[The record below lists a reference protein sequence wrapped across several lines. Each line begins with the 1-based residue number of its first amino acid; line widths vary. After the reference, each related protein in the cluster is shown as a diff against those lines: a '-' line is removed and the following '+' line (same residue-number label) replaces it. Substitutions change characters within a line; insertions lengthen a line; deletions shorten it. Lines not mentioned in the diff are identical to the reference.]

1 MHTLTTLRRLLPL
14 AALSSLSLA
23 AATTCTATT
32 PWVQSFNSNAS
43 LGSIQNHTYV
53 TDVNTV
59 TNNAGKYTFWN
70 SIDHTGN
77 GGYALYLNVA
87 NFENK
92 NGALLTTPRVLFQQ
106 TVTVPAGSKVTY
118 QNYARTHA
126 NTPSQLR
133 YEFTD
138 PASSTLLASMNG
150 SVLTTG
156 YTLQKVPEFTA
167 PGTQVT
173 VKVLTLKD
181 GVNGDANVLKLD
193 DLKLSCV
200 PQTQLTITKG
210 SNGPWTVGQSGATY
224 TLTVKNSGSATTSG
238 AVTVKDQLPAGISAP
253 ASFTPATGWT
263 CTTSG
268 SAVTCTGTPNLSA
281 GSSVALTVPVTV
293 GSGAVGTITNRASVG
308 GGGDP
313 DPIPDPASCT
323 TTGGQCAATTTTVT
337 TPTPPAVT
345 GTCTVSTPFRQTF
358 DTNASSGEIRNHTYR
373 SDPNT
378 VTATDGTYTFWR
390 DIDRTGNGG
399 YALYMNIAN
408 FEGKN
413 GGALTTPGLL
423 YEQKINV
430 PAGSELTYSNWVRSH
445 SSTATQLRYVFRDAG
460 GALLKQFDGAVA
472 GTGYTQQTVPTFTV
486 SGTQVTLQI
495 LTLKDGTSADT
506 NVLKLDDLNLACPVP
521 PRPSL
526 TITKTSNGPWT
537 VGQTGATYTLTVKNG
552 SAVNSTGTVTV
563 KDQLPSGISAPAS
576 FTPATGW
583 SCTTS
588 GSAVTCTGTPNLN
601 AGSSVALTVPVTVG
615 VGAVG
620 TITNRASVG
629 GGGDP
634 DPIPDPGTCTT
645 TGGQCATTTT
655 TVTTPAPAPVC
666 SKVYAL
672 NIAPGGN
679 NLNGVT
685 INELDVTTNT
695 VGAQIAALSDSLSTS
710 PRSATLGIS
719 PDAKRFFVATDD
731 NRLQVYDTSLKA
743 WYSGG
748 TFSGVSGRLVRM
760 AVTSTGVGYA
770 MDGTGNIW
778 SFTTASSSGYVVT
791 PLGLLTSTSSGAPS
805 FRDNGD
811 FFADSSGK
819 LYMISAVTG
828 STSIDLWLI
837 TPAASSASAEYLGS
851 FSNPAQDSQFAGI
864 AAAPSGIYARDNLGR
879 LVKLDLVNVT
889 YTPVG
894 TASLGS
900 TDLASCTYP
909 VLAPSLNA
917 VKSVTK
923 VAGTS
928 GDKVQPG
935 DTLEYRVVIRN
946 SGTLPAGGVTF
957 SDALPAGTT
966 YVPGSAR
973 VNGATTTVTNG
984 SSTSLSGAYPFAQPV
999 GICSGPTTPCTTQV
1013 LRIDSTPGTLDNEA
1027 VVTFRV
1033 TVNLPASYPADVRN
1047 TALIRFTGG
1056 PNGGVPS
1063 NEVVT
1068 PVYQPAKLTVV
1079 KTVQN
1084 VTAGGPV
1091 GTTGEGNPGD
1101 VLEYCIAT
1109 TNVGGLNATNI
1120 TFSDVVP
1127 ANTAF
1132 QVGGFAAGQ
1141 DIKVTT
1147 PAGTVYYTAAAD
1159 GDAGL
1164 LSGGKVTVQAGSF
1177 VLAPAQTVTFCF
1189 RASIQ

>member
-1 MHTLTTLRRLLPL
+1 MYTLTTLRRLLPL

-53 TDVNTV
+53 TDVDTV
-59 TNNAGKYTFWN
+59 TGNMGKYTFWN
-70 SIDHTGN
+70 QIDHTGN

-92 NGALLTTPRVLFQQ
+92 NGALLSTPRVLFQQ

-118 QNYARTHA
+118 QNYVRTHS

-133 YEFTD
+133 YEFVD
-138 PASSTLLASMNG
+138 PATGTLLNSMNG
-150 SVLTTG
+150 SVLTTS
-156 YTLQKVPEFTA
+156 YAVQSVPAFTV

-181 GVNGDANVLKLD
+181 GVSGDANVLKLD
-193 DLKLSCV
+193 DLKLSCA

-210 SNGPWTVGQSGATY
+210 SNGPWTVGQSSATY

-238 AVTVKDQLPAGISAP
+238 AVTVKDQLPAGIGAP

-263 CTTSG
+263 
-268 SAVTCTGTPNLSA
+268 
-281 GSSVALTVPVTV
+281 
-293 GSGAVGTITNRASVG
+293 
-308 GGGDP
+308 
-313 DPIPDPASCT
+313 
-323 TTGGQCAATTTTVT
+323 
-337 TPTPPAVT
+337 
-345 GTCTVSTPFRQTF
+345 
-358 DTNASSGEIRNHTYR
+358 
-373 SDPNT
+373 
-378 VTATDGTYTFWR
+378 
-390 DIDRTGNGG
+390 
-399 YALYMNIAN
+399 
-408 FEGKN
+408 
-413 GGALTTPGLL
+413 
-423 YEQKINV
+423 
-430 PAGSELTYSNWVRSH
+430 
-445 SSTATQLRYVFRDAG
+445 
-460 GALLKQFDGAVA
+460 
-472 GTGYTQQTVPTFTV
+472 
-486 SGTQVTLQI
+486 
-495 LTLKDGTSADT
+495 
-506 NVLKLDDLNLACPVP
+506 
-521 PRPSL
+521 
-526 TITKTSNGPWT
+526 
-537 VGQTGATYTLTVKNG
+537 
-552 SAVNSTGTVTV
+552 
-563 KDQLPSGISAPAS
+563 
-576 FTPATGW
+576 
-583 SCTTS
+583 CTTS

-615 VGAVG
+615 AGAVG

-655 TVTTPAPAPVC
+655 TVTTASPAPVC

-695 VGAQIAALSDSLSTS
+695 VGAQMAALSGT
-710 PRSATLGIS
+710 SATLGIS

-731 NRLQVYDTSLKA
+731 NRLRVYDTSLKA

-748 TFSGVSGRLVRM
+748 TFTGVSGRLVRM
-760 AVTSTGVGYA
+760 SVTSTGVGYA

-778 SFTTASSSGYVVT
+778 SFTTGSSSGYVVT

-851 FSNPAQDSQFAGI
+851 FSNPAQDSQFNGI

-889 YTPVG
+889 YTPVSPD
-894 TASLGS
+894 SLGS

-923 VAGTS
+923 VAGTR

-984 SSTSLSGAYPFAQPV
+984 SSTSLGGAYPFAQPV

-1033 TVNLPASYPADVRN
+1033 TVNTPASYPADVRN

-1120 TFSDVVP
+1120 SFSDMVP

-1132 QVGGFAAGQ
+1132 RVGGFAAGQ

-1164 LSGGKVTVQAGSF
+1164 LSGGKVTVQAGNF

-1189 RASIQ
+1189 RATIQ